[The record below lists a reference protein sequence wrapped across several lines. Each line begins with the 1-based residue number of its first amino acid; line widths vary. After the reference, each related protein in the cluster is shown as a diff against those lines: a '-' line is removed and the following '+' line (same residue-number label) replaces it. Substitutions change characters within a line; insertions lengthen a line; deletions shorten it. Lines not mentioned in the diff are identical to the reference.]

1 MGTKTY
7 PEAIKHYPI
16 PTQIFIKTIHNRI
29 ESGKNALIIVVGGTG
44 SGKSLS
50 TLSLQIGLY
59 LYRFGVMPSVEYA
72 TEHCIFKAKH
82 LMEKLNEKDLQKKEC
97 WNWDEAGIDIG
108 HKSHATIQNR
118 VIGYLAQTFR
128 NLQQI
133 LFFTVPTANFIDAS
147 VRKLL
152 HYYLETRYIDKSN
165 RICIIRPLH
174 MQYNTKMDKIYY
186 HSLTYPA
193 GDGEY
198 YEVDVMGVPLPPPE
212 YVEAYETKKSAFTSD
227 LNLRIQSQ
235 LQAID
240 LKEQKE
246 QRAATEGVK
255 LTERQQKILD
265 LMEQGIVKT
274 GKLAEIMG
282 ISSVTVSKNLKF
294 MKNKGINIQKYKEN
308 VDFTLFNSK
317 KSKNQFK
324 FDMLPKTFKQC

>member
-1 MGTKTY
+1 MRKKTY

-50 TLSLQIGLY
+50 TLSLQIAMH
-59 LYRFGVMPSVEYA
+59 LYRFGVMPSVEYCM
-72 TEHCIFKAKH
+72 EHCIFKAKD
-82 LMEKLNEKDLQKKEC
+82 LMIKLNEKDLQKKEC

-133 LFFTVPTANFIDAS
+133 LFFTVPTASFIDAS

-152 HYYLETRYIDKSN
+152 HYYLETRYIDKYCKL
-165 RICIIRPLH
+165 CIIRPLH

-186 HSLTYPA
+186 HSLTYPS

-212 YVEAYETKKSAFTSD
+212 YVEAYETKKSHFTMD
-227 LNLRIQSQ
+227 LNLKIQSQ

-240 LKEQKE
+240 LKEQRE
-246 QRAATEGVK
+246 HYAATQGVK
-255 LTERQQKILD
+255 LTERQQRILD
-265 LMEQGIVKT
+265 LMEQGVVKT
-274 GKLAEIMG
+274 GKLAEIMSLSPQT
-282 ISSVTVSKNLKF
+282 ISKNIKF

-308 VDFTLFNSK
+308 VDFTPFNSNIP
-317 KSKNQFK
+317 KNQFK
-324 FDMLPKTFKQC
+324 FDKPNI